1 MIRLKEMLK
10 RHEGIRQFVYQCSA
24 NKLTIG
30 VGRNIDED
38 GGIGLS
44 LDEINYLL
52 DSDIV
57 RCLRELNE
65 FEWFSELDEVRQDAM
80 VSICLNLG
88 LPRLKGFELALNA
101 MSSRLYEEAASE
113 FLDSKWASQVGH
125 RAKELSEMIRTG
137 DYPEE
142 YN

>member
-1 MIRLKEMLK
+1 MTKLKEMLK

-88 LPRLKGFELALNA
+88 LPRLKGFKLALNA
-101 MSSRLYEEAASE
+101 MSLRLYEEAASN
-113 FLDSKWASQVGH
+113 FLDSKWASQVGY
-125 RAKELSEMIRTG
+125 RAKELAEMIRTG

-142 YN
+142 

>member
-1 MIRLKEMLK
+1 MTKLKEMLK

-30 VGRNIDED
+30 VGRNIDKD

-57 RCLRELNE
+57 RCLRELSG
-65 FEWFSELDEVRQDAM
+65 FDWFSELDEVRQDAM

-101 MSSRLYEEAASE
+101 MSLRLYDEAASE
-113 FLDSKWASQVGH
+113 FLDSKWASQVGY

-142 YN
+142 

>member
-1 MIRLKEMLK
+1 MTRLKEMLK

-30 VGRNIDED
+30 VGRNIDKD

-57 RCLRELNE
+57 RCLRELSV
-65 FEWFSELDEVRQDAM
+65 FDWFSELDEVRQDAM

-88 LPRLKGFELALNA
+88 LPRLQGFKLALNA
-101 MSSRLYEEAASE
+101 MSLRLYEEAASE
-113 FLDSKWASQVGH
+113 FLDSRWASQVGY
-125 RAKELSEMIRTG
+125 RATELAEMIRTG

-142 YN
+142 

>member
-1 MIRLKEMLK
+1 MTRLKEMLK

-30 VGRNIDED
+30 VGRNIDKD

-101 MSSRLYEEAASE
+101 MSLRLYDEAASE
-113 FLDSKWASQVGH
+113 FLDSKWASQVGY

-142 YN
+142 